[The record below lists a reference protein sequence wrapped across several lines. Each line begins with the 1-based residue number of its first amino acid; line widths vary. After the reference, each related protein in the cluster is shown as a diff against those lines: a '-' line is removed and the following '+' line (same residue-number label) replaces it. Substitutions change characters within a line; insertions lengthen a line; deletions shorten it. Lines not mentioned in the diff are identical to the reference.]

1 MLGKKVSTD
10 IKCYVF
16 LQYFSYTS
24 TQVFDY
30 LLAEFVRVFVRVCY
44 LAFDLSFIHLIN
56 CHIEGND
63 LFFFLLEG
71 NGNISFKKVYIITS
85 RLIFFPLYFHYIEH
99 FLV

>member
-63 LFFFLLEG
+63 LFFFFCWKETG
-71 NGNISFKKVYIITS
+71 
-85 RLIFFPLYFHYIEH
+85 IFHLRKFTLSP
-99 FLV
+99 VA